1 MPRREDKYIADSLLF
16 DHRQFDGQR
25 RNVEWL
31 QTAYNAYCRLQGFRD
46 TRSECKDYAYGK
58 QYNNQ
63 IVVNGRRMTKEQYLK
78 EKGIPVIQTNILGK
92 VKRVTQGQFRLN
104 ATKPTCS
111 TPDPSEKEYGDV
123 LSELLRKNMKLNRR
137 DELDARQFEEFLIS
151 GLAIYKVSWAF
162 RRGKLDVWTDPVNPN
177 FIFFPHSLDYSLEDI
192 RFCGLLHDMDFS
204 DVLAKW
210 SHSDADD
217 VRLRDIYHHC
227 QDQDYLAAQFS
238 TDRRSF
244 DIRNTDFYT
253 PAEFG
258 KCRVIELWTKERR
271 KAWLCT
277 DPLEPE
283 PYYVPYAQRKMIE
296 ALNAERLAANIKR
309 WPDGSPMTDE
319 LGQVQYFIDPK
330 VYAEQNVISFERCI
344 ETFWYFRY
352 LSPDGYVLEEG
363 ESPYWNGAESFHP
376 FIFKPYPFI
385 DGEIHSFIS
394 ECQPSQDY
402 FNYYMIALDYY
413 MRNASKGTLVIDDQA
428 LSDEQSPEDV
438 LQAWNSTNSA
448 VFWSSKRGG
457 KEPHAAQAGTMPSGY
472 DYIIQLSRS
481 LMEDVSGV
489 QAAMQ
494 GKQAGT
500 SGVLYQ
506 AQIAQASTSI
516 LDLLRTYNAFLE
528 ETAYKVLKVM
538 QCKYSGQKAVSIAG
552 QTIPYNMETMH
563 DVDIDVTIAEGSD
576 SPLYRALNNQF
587 LLSMVEKGQIPM
599 RVALESGDFYNSSQI
614 LARLDQ
620 YERQMQQQQQQ
631 LPPLSAASAKG
642 PALQAPQQGPT
653 QGVQQPQVQTQI

>member
-1 MPRREDKYIADSLLF
+1 
-16 DHRQFDGQR
+16 
-25 RNVEWL
+25 
-31 QTAYNAYCRLQGFRD
+31 
-46 TRSECKDYAYGK
+46 
-58 QYNNQ
+58 
-63 IVVNGRRMTKEQYLK
+63 
-78 EKGIPVIQTNILGK
+78 
-92 VKRVTQGQFRLN
+92 
-104 ATKPTCS
+104 
-111 TPDPSEKEYGDV
+111 
-123 LSELLRKNMKLNRR
+123 
-137 DELDARQFEEFLIS
+137 
-151 GLAIYKVSWAF
+151 
-162 RRGKLDVWTDPVNPN
+162 
-177 FIFFPHSLDYSLEDI
+177 
-192 RFCGLLHDMDFS
+192 
-204 DVLAKW
+204 
-210 SHSDADD
+210 
-217 VRLRDIYHHC
+217 
-227 QDQDYLAAQFS
+227 
-238 TDRRSF
+238 
-244 DIRNTDFYT
+244 
-253 PAEFG
+253 
-258 KCRVIELWTKERR
+258 
-271 KAWLCT
+271 
-277 DPLEPE
+277 
-283 PYYVPYAQRKMIE
+283 
-296 ALNAERLAANIKR
+296 
-309 WPDGSPMTDE
+309 
-319 LGQVQYFIDPK
+319 
-330 VYAEQNVISFERCI
+330 
-344 ETFWYFRY
+344 
-352 LSPDGYVLEEG
+352 
-363 ESPYWNGAESFHP
+363 
-376 FIFKPYPFI
+376 
-385 DGEIHSFIS
+385 
-394 ECQPSQDY
+394 
-402 FNYYMIALDYY
+402 MIALDYY
-413 MRNASKGTLVIDDQA
+413 MRNASKGTLMIDDQA

-631 LPPLSAASAKG
+631 LPSLSAAPAKG
-642 PALQAPQQGPT
+642 PALQAPQQGPV